1 MNTFLAQIILARRNE
16 DAESWMNILFVVVLA
31 VFWVLGGILKAKS
44 KSAQSRQKEQ
54 LARKPARRPP
64 ALSIRLREQLLKQPH
79 RPASPAERRP
89 YRLRVQEATTKLGEL
104 RAAARK
110 FHKRRIALPHVHKS
124 HLHLVTA
131 GKDALS
137 PRQ

>member
-89 YRLRVQEATTKLGEL
+89 YRLRVQEATTKLGD
-104 RAAARK
+104 RK
-110 FHKRRIALPHVHKS
+110 SV
-124 HLHLVTA
+124 V
-131 GKDALS
+131 
-137 PRQ
+137 